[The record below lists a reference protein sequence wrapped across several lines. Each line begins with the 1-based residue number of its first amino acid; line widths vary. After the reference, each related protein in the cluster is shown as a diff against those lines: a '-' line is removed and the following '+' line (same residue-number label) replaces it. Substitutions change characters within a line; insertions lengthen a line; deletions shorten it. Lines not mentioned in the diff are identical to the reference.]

1 MPRKSRGYDRHV
13 PAPDPKYG
21 SVKYAKFINYI
32 MERGKKNVARKIFYD
47 ALDIVGEKVAAMP
60 VATPTTPARQ
70 TGHPSLEKEGKTAA
84 ATSKPTDNKIA
95 IDKSEDKKAAPAA
108 SPKQDKKLDGRAVF
122 DIALKNVAPIME
134 LKSRRIG
141 GANYQVPMEVQEPRK
156 TTLGMRWLL
165 AAARSKK
172 GMRMAERL
180 AGEIMDAY
188 NKTGIA
194 MKKREDVHRMA
205 EANKAFA
212 HFARFGRR

>member
-1 MPRKSRGYDRHV
+1 MPRKSRSYDKHT

-47 ALDIVGEKVAAMP
+47 ALDIVGEKVAVLPAAP
-60 VATPTTPARQ
+60 VAAKPSADVKAKPA
-70 TGHPSLEKEGKTAA
+70 
-84 ATSKPTDNKIA
+84 
-95 IDKSEDKKAAPAA
+95 DKKAAVDVKSVVEGKPQVHADG
-108 SPKQDKKLDGRAVF
+108 KQKAPEKKLDGRAVF

-172 GMRMAERL
+172 GMRMCERL